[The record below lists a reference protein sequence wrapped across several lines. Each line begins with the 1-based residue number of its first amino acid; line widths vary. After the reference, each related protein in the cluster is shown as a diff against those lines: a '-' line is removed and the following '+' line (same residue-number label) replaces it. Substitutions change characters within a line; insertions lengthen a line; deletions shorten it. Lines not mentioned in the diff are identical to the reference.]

1 MVVTEQALYKLD
13 NTKFKNMKKVM
24 NIAEITGLSVSP
36 GKDQL
41 IIIHSNHGN
50 DFIASIVTADD
61 KIGELVGILSNAYYQ
76 YVPSFE
82 E

>member
-1 MVVTEQALYKLD
+1 
-13 NTKFKNMKKVM
+13 M

-50 DFIASIVTADD
+50 DFIASIVSSDD
-61 KIGELVGILSNAYYQ
+61 KVGELVGILNNAYYKYEKLSVFVEKSLKVSYFQ
-76 YVPSFE
+76 
-82 E
+82 

>member
-13 NTKFKNMKKVM
+13 SSKFKNMKKVM

-41 IIIHSNHGN
+41 IVIHSNHGN
-50 DFIASIVTADD
+50 DFIASIITTED
-61 KIGELVGILSNAYYQ
+61 KIGELIGVLNNAYYQ
-76 YVPSFE
+76 
-82 E
+82 

>member
-1 MVVTEQALYKLD
+1 MVVTETALYKLESL
-13 NTKFKNMKKVM
+13 KFKNLKKVM

-50 DFIASIVTADD
+50 DFIVSIMSTDD
-61 KIGELVGILSNAYYQ
+61 KIGELVGILNNAYYQ
-76 YVPSFE
+76 YVL
-82 E
+82 

>member
-1 MVVTEQALYKLD
+1 MVITEQALYKLE
-13 NTKFKNMKKVM
+13 NAKFKNMKKVM

-50 DFIASIVTADD
+50 DFIASIVTTDE
-61 KIGELVGILSNAYYQ
+61 KVGEVVGILSNAYYQ
-76 YVPSFE
+76 
-82 E
+82 